1 MMNNIQFSFMN
12 ARIISLIVCIAIIAI
27 GSIEGKA
34 QDQKIG
40 YFESDLVVAQLPE
53 YGGIEQRLQLLSSG
67 WQQEAQEM
75 LEEVT
80 ALEED
85 YQAKEI
91 LYTEEIRSQKLAEI
105 AQKKKQHQSF
115 LQQKFGPTGEYFQQQ
130 SDLLEPI
137 QRKVFSAAR
146 TVALEKGYDFIFDR
160 SGDIYMIYARAEFD
174 ITADILFELG
184 IDMDN

>member
-12 ARIISLIVCIAIIAI
+12 ARIISLIVCITIIAI
-27 GSIEGKA
+27 GSTEGKA

>member
-1 MMNNIQFSFMN
+1 MMNNIQFLFIN
-12 ARIISLIVCIAIIAI
+12 ERIISLIVCTAILVIA
-27 GSIEGKA
+27 STESKA

-67 WQQEAQEM
+67 WQQEAKEM
-75 LEEVT
+75 LDEVT

-146 TVALEKGYDFIFDR
+146 TVALEKGYDYIFDR

-184 IDMDN
+184 IDLDN

>member
-1 MMNNIQFSFMN
+1 MINKIQISFLN
-12 ARIISLIVCIAIIAI
+12 ARTKVLIVCISILAIA
-27 GSIEGKA
+27 SSESKA

-40 YFESDLVVAQLPE
+40 YFESDIVVAQLPE

-75 LEEVT
+75 LDEVT

-105 AQKKKQHQSF
+105 AEKKNNTKASF
-115 LQQKFGPTGEYFQQQ
+115 SKSLDQQGNIF
-130 SDLLEPI
+130 SN
-137 QRKVFSAAR
+137 KV
-146 TVALEKGYDFIFDR
+146 
-160 SGDIYMIYARAEFD
+160 IY
-174 ITADILFELG
+174 
-184 IDMDN
+184 

>member
-1 MMNNIQFSFMN
+1 MNKIQFSILNVRTTLLF
-12 ARIISLIVCIAIIAI
+12 ISIFVLAIVSADI
-27 GSIEGKA
+27 KA

-40 YFESDLVVAQLPE
+40 YFESDIVVAQLPE

-75 LEEVT
+75 LAEVT

-85 YQAKEI
+85 YEAKEI
-91 LYTEEIRSQKLAEI
+91 LYTQEIRSQKLAEI

-146 TVALEKGYDFIFDR
+146 TVALEKGYDYIFDR

-184 IDMDN
+184 IDLDN

>member
-1 MMNNIQFSFMN
+1 MN

-27 GSIEGKA
+27 SSTESKA

-75 LEEVT
+75 LDEVT

-146 TVALEKGYDFIFDR
+146 TVALEKGYDYIFDR

-184 IDMDN
+184 IDLDN

>member
-1 MMNNIQFSFMN
+1 
-12 ARIISLIVCIAIIAI
+12 
-27 GSIEGKA
+27 
-34 QDQKIG
+34 
-40 YFESDLVVAQLPE
+40 
-53 YGGIEQRLQLLSSG
+53 
-67 WQQEAQEM
+67 M
-75 LEEVT
+75 LDEVT

-85 YQAKEI
+85 YKAKEI
-91 LYTEEIRSQKLAEI
+91 LYTEEIRTQKLAEI

-146 TVALEKGYDFIFDR
+146 TVALEKGYDYIFDR

-184 IDMDN
+184 IDLDN

>member
-1 MMNNIQFSFMN
+1 MKKIYQHNSLVFF
-12 ARIISLIVCIAIIAI
+12 RISLLISSTIVILVSTEIN
-27 GSIEGKA
+27 A

-53 YGGIEQRLQLLSSG
+53 YAGIEQRLQLLSSG

-75 LEEVT
+75 LDKVN
-80 ALEED
+80 ALKED

-91 LYTEEIRSQKLAEI
+91 LYTEEIRSQKRVEI
-105 AQKKKQHQSF
+105 EQKKKQHQTF
-115 LQQKFGPTGEYFQQQ
+115 LQQKFGPSGEYFQQQ

-146 TVALEKGYDFIFDR
+146 TVALDKGYDYIFDR
-160 SGDIYMIYARAEFD
+160 SGDIYLIYARAEFD
-174 ITADILFELG
+174 ITRDILFELG
-184 IDMDN
+184 IDLEN

>member
-1 MMNNIQFSFMN
+1 MINKIQISFLN
-12 ARIISLIVCIAIIAI
+12 ARTKVLIVCISILAIASS
-27 GSIEGKA
+27 GSKA

-40 YFESDLVVAQLPE
+40 YFESDIVVAQLPE
-53 YGGIEQRLQLLSSG
+53 YGGIEQRLQLLSSD

-75 LEEVT
+75 LDEVT

-91 LYTEEIRSQKLAEI
+91 LYTEEIRNQKLAEI

-146 TVALEKGYDFIFDR
+146 TVALEKGYDYIFDR

-184 IDMDN
+184 IDLDN

>member
-1 MMNNIQFSFMN
+1 MINKIQSSMLDALTILRIVSVAMLVLFSMEIN
-12 ARIISLIVCIAIIAI
+12 A
-27 GSIEGKA
+27 
-34 QDQKIG
+34 QNQKIG

-75 LEEVT
+75 LDEVT

-91 LYTEEIRSQKLAEI
+91 LYTEAIRSQKLAEI

-146 TVALEKGYDFIFDR
+146 TVALEKGYDYIFDR

-184 IDMDN
+184 IDLDN

>member
-1 MMNNIQFSFMN
+1 MKKIYLSNVLISC
-12 ARIISLIVCIAIIAI
+12 RILLLISSAIVILDSTEIR
-27 GSIEGKA
+27 A

-53 YGGIEQRLQLLSSG
+53 YAGIEQRLQLLSSG

-75 LEEVT
+75 LDKVN
-80 ALEED
+80 ALKED

-91 LYTEEIRSQKLAEI
+91 LYTEEIRNQKRVEI
-105 AQKKKQHQSF
+105 EQKKKQHQTF

-146 TVALEKGYDFIFDR
+146 TVALEKGLSLIH
-160 SGDIYMIYARAEFD
+160 I
-174 ITADILFELG
+174 
-184 IDMDN
+184 

>member
-12 ARIISLIVCIAIIAI
+12 ARIISLTVCIAIIAI
-27 GSIEGKA
+27 SSTESNA
-34 QDQKIG
+34 QDQKIC